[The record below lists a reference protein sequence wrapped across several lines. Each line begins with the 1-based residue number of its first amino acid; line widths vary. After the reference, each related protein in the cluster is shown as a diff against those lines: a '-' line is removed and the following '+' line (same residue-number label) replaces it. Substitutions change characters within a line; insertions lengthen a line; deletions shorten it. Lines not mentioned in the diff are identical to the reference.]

1 VAGPNWFHAS
11 NRLLSHPRGKYS
23 MLFSDFLP
31 ANERLDPGRPEL
43 LDAILADF
51 RRAFP
56 DLHFELRLDRKV
68 INAQAIVIEAKR
80 CVLIYGGLGLNPKLG
95 EDSLTFVFLHE
106 VGHHLADGPRMP
118 FDLLLACDCVSDC
131 WAAGEGADILQQRS
145 GRQFQIE
152 KAISELNSL
161 LSPPRVPA
169 LLHLESRAGTGCWNR
184 QWCERRNALQARRL
198 FHSDG
203 VCTLM
208 EPK

>member
-1 VAGPNWFHAS
+1 
-11 NRLLSHPRGKYS
+11 

-51 RRAFP
+51 RKAFP

-68 INAQAIVIEAKR
+68 INAQAIVIEERR

-106 VGHHLADGPRMP
+106 VGHHLADGPRLP
-118 FDLLLACDCVSDC
+118 FDLSLACDCVSDC
-131 WAAGEGADILQQRS
+131 WAAREGADILQQRS
-145 GRQFQIE
+145 GRQFQLE
-152 KAISELNSL
+152 KAIGELNSL
-161 LSPPRVPA
+161 LSSPRIPS
-169 LLHLESRAGTGCWNR
+169 LPHPETRATIGCWNR
-184 QWCERRNALQARRL
+184 QWCERRNALQARSL
-198 FHSDG
+198 FPSDG
-203 VCTLM
+203 ACTLM